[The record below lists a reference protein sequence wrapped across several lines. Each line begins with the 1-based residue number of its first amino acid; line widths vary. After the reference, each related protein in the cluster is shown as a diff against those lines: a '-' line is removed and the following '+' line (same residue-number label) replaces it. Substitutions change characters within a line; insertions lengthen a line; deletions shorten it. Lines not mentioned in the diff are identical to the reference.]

1 MINICISSF
10 HDASVTVMKDGK
22 VIAHLLEERHK
33 NLKHATDPIIALSL
47 SLIHI

>member
-10 HDASVTVMKDGK
+10 HDASVTIMEDGK

-33 NLKHATDPIIALSL
+33 NLKLISL
-47 SLIHI
+47 SHQLIVVYYPV